1 MEPQNWKIA
10 KDVAFTS
17 TLNEVKCLTWNA
29 FIQVV
34 KKSFCRN
41 VTDLHYKDIVKNML
55 KRPRLLGRNMG
66 LRLR

>member
-17 TLNEVKCLTWNA
+17 TLNDFKCLARNA
-29 FIQVV
+29 FIEVV
-34 KKSFCRN
+34 KKIFWRN
-41 VTDLHYKDIVKNML
+41 VTFIHYKDIVKNML
-55 KRPRLLGRNMG
+55 ERPRLLGCNMG